1 MIVVR
6 ITMQKLRW
14 VQIVLILLV
23 LTQLCPTSKAYT
35 IDEWPNFR
43 CDSNHSGYVTGDRL
57 TNSALP
63 LWNFTTGAAIVSSPA
78 IVNGEVFV
86 GSKDFKVYCLNASS
100 GQLVWSFATGAG
112 VESSPAVSNWCVYVG
127 SNDGWLYCLN
137 KTNGMPVWVS
147 MVGGVVVSSPL
158 VVDNFVFVGSGE
170 QGLFCFNA
178 SDGSLCWKFP
188 TAYRV
193 DSSPAFANGVLYVAT
208 DDFFVYA
215 LNASTGSQI
224 WKQHTGS
231 VSSSPSLVD
240 GYLYI
245 GSNDGYVCS
254 LNSSNGEKLW
264 SYQTQGC
271 VVSSP
276 AVAYGCVFV
285 GSEDNNVYCLNA
297 SSGAKIWQSSTGYWV
312 DSSPVVF
319 SGNVY
324 VGSEDYG
331 IYCFNASTGKRQWS
345 WTTGDFVDSS
355 PSIVNGVL
363 YFGSCDC
370 RIYAFTLNDS
380 SNENMPIQT
389 PVSLSWTTMVFDVFA
404 GIVFFA
410 LFFVGLRFV
419 YSHRQT
425 MHNTQIQNQRGKWF
439 LTHSDAI
446 FILII
451 LGFSTVFFVNLANG
465 PLWIADEQ
473 TYSQWA
479 YHMVKSGDY
488 LTPYAFGD
496 LAVWIGKPPLYMWL
510 ISLGYQVFG
519 VSNFV
524 TRLWSPIFAVLTM
537 VSTYFLGRQLYNRYV
552 GFGSAMVLGTF
563 ATFYLFARHAM
574 TDVPFVFFV
583 VASIYFFVSS
593 ENQNKTNQGIAL
605 SGLFF
610 GLAFLTKQVEALL
623 IPLIILTY
631 VAISQKNLR
640 FLFTKRF
647 TLFLGIGFSVILPW
661 LIYMFVSFGSIFWDW
676 FVVYCGFIRTV
687 SPLEGHTGGYL
698 FYFNYLFQNERL
710 WAIFLPFAAGLC
722 AYKLAFKRSKPD
734 VLLLS
739 WMGIVFLVFTL
750 AQTKLSWYILPAY
763 PAFALAIGSLLYQVS
778 KKFGGLSKK
787 A

>member
-1 MIVVR
+1 
-6 ITMQKLRW
+6 MQKLRW
-14 VQIVLILLV
+14 VQIALILLV
-23 LTQLCPTSKAYT
+23 LTQLCPTLKAYN

-43 CDSNHSGYVTGDRL
+43 CDSNHSGYATGDIL

-63 LWNFTTGAAIVSSPA
+63 LWNYTTGAPIVSSPA

-86 GSKDFKVYCLNASS
+86 GSKDSKVYCLNASS

-112 VESSPAVSNWCVYVG
+112 VESSPAVSNSCVYVG

-147 MVGGVVVSSPL
+147 IVGGVVVSSPL
-158 VVDNFVFVGSGE
+158 VVDNCVFVGSGK

-178 SDGSLCWKFP
+178 GDGSLCWKFP

-193 DSSPAFANGVLYVAT
+193 DSSPAFANGVIYVAT

-245 GSNDGYVCS
+245 GSNDGYICS
-254 LNSSNGEKLW
+254 LNSSNGEKVW

-285 GSEDNNVYCLNA
+285 GSDDNNVYCLNM

-324 VGSEDYG
+324 VGSEDYR

-345 WTTGDFVDSS
+345 WATGDFVDSS

-363 YFGSCDC
+363 YFGSCDG
-370 RIYAFTLNDS
+370 RIYSFTLNDS

-389 PVSLSWTTMVFDVFA
+389 PVSLSWTTMLFDVFV

-419 YSHRQT
+419 YSHRQE
-425 MHNTQIQNQRGKWF
+425 MLNNQIQNQRGKWF

-479 YHMVKSGDY
+479 YHMVKSGDFV
-488 LTPYAFGD
+488 TPYAFGD
-496 LAVWIGKPPLYMWL
+496 LAVWIGKPPLYMWF

-524 TRLWSPIFAVLTM
+524 TRFWSPIFAVLSM

-563 ATFYLFARHAM
+563 ATFYSFARHAM

-593 ENQNKTNQGIAL
+593 ENQDKTNRRIAL

-610 GLAFLTKQVEALL
+610 GLALLTKQAEALL

-631 VAISQKNLR
+631 VFISQKNLM

-647 TLFLGIGFSVILPW
+647 TLFWGIGFSVLLPW
-661 LIYMFVSFGSIFWDW
+661 LIYMFVSFGSTFWDW
-676 FVVYCGFIRTV
+676 FVVYCGFMRTL
-687 SPLEGHTGGYL
+687 SPLEGHGGSYL
-698 FYFNYLFQNERL
+698 FYFNYLFQNERV
-710 WAIFLPFAAGLC
+710 WAILLPFASGFC
-722 AYKLAFKRSKPD
+722 AYKLVFKRSKPD

-739 WMGIVFLVFTL
+739 WMMIVFLVFTL

-763 PAFALAIGSLLYQVS
+763 PAFALAISSLVYHVS
-778 KKFGGLSKK
+778 KKFAGLSKR

>member
-1 MIVVR
+1 
-6 ITMQKLRW
+6 MQKLRW
-14 VQIVLILLV
+14 VQIALILLV
-23 LTQLCPTSKAYT
+23 FTQLCPTLKAYT
-35 IDEWPNFR
+35 IDEWPSFR
-43 CDSNHSGYVTGDRL
+43 CDSNHSGYATGNIL

-63 LWNFTTGAAIVSSPA
+63 LWNYTTRAPIVSSPA
-78 IVNGEVFV
+78 IVKGEVFV
-86 GSKDFKVYCLNASS
+86 GSKDSKLYCLNASS

-112 VESSPAVSNWCVYVG
+112 VESSPAVSNCCVYVG

-137 KTNGMPVWVS
+137 KTNGMPVWIS
-147 MVGGVVVSSPL
+147 IVGGVVASSPL
-158 VVDNFVFVGSGE
+158 VVDNFVFIGSGN
-170 QGLFCFNA
+170 QDLFCFNA

-193 DSSPAFANGVLYVAT
+193 DSSPAFANGVIYVAT

-215 LNASTGSQI
+215 LNASTGRQI

-240 GYLYI
+240 GYVYI

-285 GSEDNNVYCLNA
+285 GSEDNNVYCLNM

-324 VGSEDYG
+324 VGSEDYR

-345 WTTGDFVDSS
+345 WETGDFVDSS

-380 SNENMPIQT
+380 SNENIPIQT
-389 PVSLSWTTMVFDVFA
+389 PVSLSWATMLFDVFA
-404 GIVFFA
+404 GIVFFS
-410 LFFVGLRFV
+410 LFFAGLRFV

-425 MHNTQIQNQRGKWF
+425 MHNTQIHNQRGKWF
-439 LTHSDAI
+439 LIHSNSI

-451 LGFSTVFFVNLANG
+451 LGFSTVFFLNLANG
-465 PLWIADEQ
+465 PLWISDEQ

-488 LTPYAFGD
+488 VTPYAFGD

-524 TRLWSPIFAVLTM
+524 TRIWSPIFAVLTM

-593 ENQNKTNQGIAL
+593 QNEKKTNWGVAL

-610 GLAFLTKQVEALL
+610 GLALLTKQVEALL
-623 IPLIILTY
+623 IPLIILAY
-631 VAISQKNLR
+631 VAISKKNLR

-647 TLFLGIGFSVILPW
+647 TLFWGIGFSILLPW
-661 LIYMFVSFGSIFWDW
+661 LTYMFVSFGSTFWDW
-676 FVVYCGFIRTV
+676 FVVYCGFTRTL
-687 SPLEGHTGGYL
+687 SPLEGHGGSYL
-698 FYFNYLFQNERL
+698 FYFNYLLQNEQV
-710 WAIFLPFAAGLC
+710 WAILLPFAAGFC
-722 AYKLAFKRSKPD
+722 VYKLVFERSKTD
-734 VLLLS
+734 VLLLA
-739 WMGIVFLVFTL
+739 WIGIVFLVFTL

-763 PAFALAIGSLLYQVS
+763 PAFALAISSLLYHIT
-778 KKFGGLSKK
+778 KKFAGLLKR